1 MTTIASIAYP
11 RTAAGQ
17 SAHGFNVTGASLA
30 VHAKLTPSNTGTLVG
45 TAFLSADHIC
55 KLTGQPHV
63 DLAHFDKIECTGGF
77 TNVSDMVGTTLLLGG
92 GTSPLQTMPTVDRA
106 MRLDCNGSLTA
117 AHFMVHPSSGNGDM
131 CATGFA
137 GSITPAFDSDPTDRY
152 AMTSNALARSVRWA
166 GTDIGDKSVLRKTC
180 TKVGSDA
187 QARWL
192 VPHDGTGTQCAVSKL
207 WSTNHNSS
215 DFCSGDY
222 SIKNRSTAIDMNGR
236 NCTVVTA
243 ADMDTVTASLGAKL
257 RPSSKLQNGI
267 TVQFETFNP
276 EHGKREHGVLTSAG
290 FSPQACVNLN
300 FKRQSTAEVMEHK
313 GMATESSFKDPVHSL
328 SHAHEWT
335 GSPLAVNAK
344 EMIAPAVTMQ
354 EMAKH
359 VSGLKLRGEQKKPA
373 TAASMGEAALAVTL
387 PAEEG
392 SVAQ

>member
-1 MTTIASIAYP
+1 MSTIASTAHP
-11 RTAAGQ
+11 RTAPGQ
-17 SAHGFNVTGASLA
+17 TAHGFNVTEASLA
-30 VHAKLTPSNTGTLVG
+30 VHANLTPSKTGTLIG
-45 TAFLSADHIC
+45 TAFLSADQIC

-63 DLAHFDKIECTGGF
+63 DLAHFDKIECSGGF

-92 GTSPLQTMPTVDRA
+92 GSSPLETMPTVDRS
-106 MRLDCNGSLTA
+106 MRLDCSGNLTA

-131 CATGFA
+131 CTTGFA
-137 GSITPAFDSDPTDRY
+137 GSITPAFDSDPQERY

-166 GTDIGDKSVLRKTC
+166 GTDIGDESVLRKTC

-192 VPHDGTGTQCAVSKL
+192 VPHDGTGTSCAVSKL
-207 WSTNHNSS
+207 WGNNHNSP

-222 SIKNRSTAIDMNGR
+222 SLKNRSTAVDMNGR

-243 ADMDTVTASLGAKL
+243 ADMDTVTKSLGEKL

-267 TVQFETFNP
+267 TVQFETFN
-276 EHGKREHGVLTSAG
+276 REHGELENNTLTSAG
-290 FSPQACVNLN
+290 FLPQACVNLN
-300 FKRQSTAEVMEHK
+300 FKRQSTADVMANK
-313 GMATESSFKDPVHSL
+313 GVATETSFKDPVHSL

-359 VSGLKLRGEQKKPA
+359 VSGLKLRGEEKKPV
-373 TAASMGEAALAVTL
+373 TAAPMDEAALAVTL

-392 SVAQ
+392 LTAQ